1 MMYLKLYLNNNRNIL
16 NIIKFSLIS
25 VFLLIFSFLIDR
37 SRLISGEWLA
47 PLMLTKEIST
57 TFLSSLA
64 GVFLTVTT
72 FSFTTILTVLNQ
84 YASEYT
90 PRVEQDF
97 VDQPSVL
104 SLFGIFIGGFFYSIF
119 SLLLIQNAPENAKV
133 ISGTIGIL
141 YAMASMIY
149 FMLFVKTVLKSVKTS
164 DVIETIYKKANTLI
178 EDEINDEGIKIDK
191 VDLTGEG
198 TLLFAPQSGYLYSIN
213 HQEMFTQLPPK
224 CSLLIER
231 QVGDYLYRGEPIGIL
246 YGPAEELE
254 TLKEQITEGYIFS
267 ATINDL
273 DDYRHE
279 IRNLIEIA
287 LKAISPGINDPNSAI
302 IAIRCIAELIGKLL
316 KHHQYYLIY
325 TKEDHGQIVHHWPS
339 VEETLYFVF
348 YQLIHYGKTDPSL
361 SITLIKALQYIYVNS
376 HSLHQAEV
384 KMFYDETFYFLHQ
397 QLEQSMDQDYLTKVY
412 ENLESYQKQTYKEN
426 L

>member
-1 MMYLKLYLNNNRNIL
+1 MMHLKLYLNNNRNIL

-37 SRLISGEWLA
+37 SRLIGDEWLA

-164 DVIETIYKKANTLI
+164 GGLYNQLSRPFVNKKRH
-178 EDEINDEGIKIDK
+178 
-191 VDLTGEG
+191 VDFML
-198 TLLFAPQSGYLYSIN
+198 
-213 HQEMFTQLPPK
+213 
-224 CSLLIER
+224 SL
-231 QVGDYLYRGEPIGIL
+231 
-246 YGPAEELE
+246 
-254 TLKEQITEGYIFS
+254 
-267 ATINDL
+267 
-273 DDYRHE
+273 
-279 IRNLIEIA
+279 
-287 LKAISPGINDPNSAI
+287 
-302 IAIRCIAELIGKLL
+302 
-316 KHHQYYLIY
+316 
-325 TKEDHGQIVHHWPS
+325 
-339 VEETLYFVF
+339 
-348 YQLIHYGKTDPSL
+348 
-361 SITLIKALQYIYVNS
+361 
-376 HSLHQAEV
+376 
-384 KMFYDETFYFLHQ
+384 
-397 QLEQSMDQDYLTKVY
+397 
-412 ENLESYQKQTYKEN
+412 
-426 L
+426 